1 MFHCVAVSE
10 TFSSEWMSKFSIKSR
25 SSEQSRTKMKI
36 MRWKIDTWNAKNK
49 ICLVIICDDEGNV
62 NIFLFSSDFSRLWIY
77 ATMKNKRIKSQI
89 MTYDSHK
96 RNKKKCCQLASR
108 HLHLN
113 VEALNHS
120 RSHGLNSRGN
130 VIFSLARARK
140 RSVYVPESTVC
151 GCLRSLLAARL
162 LSIINQAWRK
172 RSQLNAH
179 TIFIFIFLH
188 FHEHCRTQGAV
199 KKNVKSLNS
208 IDFSI
213 STLWLRH
220 NDEIAIK

>member
-1 MFHCVAVSE
+1 MLI
-10 TFSSEWMSKFSIKSR
+10 FSFFPVISRGCGFMQQWRIKESK
-25 SSEQSRTKMKI
+25 
-36 MRWKIDTWNAKNK
+36 
-49 ICLVIICDDEGNV
+49 V
-62 NIFLFSSDFSRLWIY
+62 RLWL
-77 ATMKNKRIKSQI
+77 
-89 MTYDSHK
+89 MTVT
-96 RNKKKCCQLASR
+96 NVTKKKCCQLASR

-151 GCLRSLLAARL
+151 VCLRSLLAARL
-162 LSIINQAWRK
+162 LSIINQAWRE
-172 RSQLNAH
+172 RSQPNAH

-213 STLWLRH
+213 STLWLRQ
-220 NDEIAIK
+220 ND